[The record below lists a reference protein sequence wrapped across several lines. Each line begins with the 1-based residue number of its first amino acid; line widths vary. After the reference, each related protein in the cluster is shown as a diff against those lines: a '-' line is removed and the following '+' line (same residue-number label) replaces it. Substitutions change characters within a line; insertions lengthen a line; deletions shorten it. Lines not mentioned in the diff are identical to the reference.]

1 MAAIAFWAALLSL
14 VYAYVGFPLLLTI
27 VGTLRGRAV
36 RKQPITPPL
45 SLIIPA
51 FNEEEVIGERLENAL
66 ASDYP
71 AEALEIIVV
80 SDGSSDATEAI
91 VGGFAERGVR
101 LLARPRQ
108 GKNAA
113 LAAAVRESSGSILV
127 FSDANIF
134 CEPGALR
141 ALARNFADP
150 GVGGVAGNASYRL
163 KSGSESSSRGES
175 LYWRYDTWLKELE
188 NRSGS
193 IVSAH
198 GALYA
203 VRRELYLPPP
213 DVGAVDDFAISTAV
227 IEAGS
232 RLVFEPEARARE
244 YAIAEAH
251 REYRRR
257 VRNMTMSLRA
267 VALRRRLLNPFRYG
281 FYSVVLFSHKVV
293 RRLLSLSLLALLVSS
308 MMLAGSHPVYTT
320 AAVGQICFYGLAG
333 AGLIARRHG
342 LGRLRV
348 LYIPFY
354 YCMANAAALVGLIQ
368 FVRGRRISLWQP
380 QRHPDAA

>member
-1 MAAIAFWAALLSL
+1 VATIAFWGALLSL
-14 VYAYVGFPLLLTI
+14 VYVYAGFPLLVML

-36 RKQPITPPL
+36 RKEPITPPL

-51 FNEEEVIGERLENAL
+51 FNEEEVIAERLENAI

-80 SDGSSDATEAI
+80 SDGSSDRTESI
-91 VGGFAERGVR
+91 VGAFRDRGVR

-134 CEPGALR
+134 CEPDALR
-141 ALARNFADP
+141 VLARNFADP
-150 GVGGVAGNASYRL
+150 EVGGVAGNASYRL

-188 NRSGS
+188 NRTGS

-203 VRRELYLPPP
+203 LRRELYQPPP

-227 IEAGS
+227 IEAGY

-244 YAIAEAH
+244 YAIAEAN

-281 FYSVVLFSHKVV
+281 FYSVVLFSHKVL
-293 RRLLSLSLLALLVSS
+293 RRLLSIALVVLLASS
-308 MMLAGSHPVYTT
+308 MVLADSHAVYAA
-320 AAVGQICFYGLAG
+320 AAVGQICFYALAA
-333 AGLIARRHG
+333 AGLLARRRG
-342 LGRLRV
+342 VGRLKV

-354 YCMANAAALVGLIQ
+354 YCMANTAALVGLIQ
-368 FVRGRRISLWQP
+368 FLRGKRIALWQP